1 MQNLFL
7 YITSHYKIIIYFY
20 VYTRGI
26 ATNYSSYAYS
36 LRIHNCLPCPTPK
49 VGIVCSIKENSYQV
63 YKYLVLR

>member
-1 MQNLFL
+1 M
-7 YITSHYKIIIYFY
+7 
-20 VYTRGI
+20 RGI

-36 LRIHNCLPCPTPK
+36 LRIDNCLPCPTPK